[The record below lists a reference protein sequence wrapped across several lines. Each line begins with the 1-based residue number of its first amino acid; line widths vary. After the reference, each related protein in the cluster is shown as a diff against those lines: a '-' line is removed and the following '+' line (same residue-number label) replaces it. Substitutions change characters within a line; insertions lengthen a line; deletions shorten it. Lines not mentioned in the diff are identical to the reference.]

1 MEGKAMTDEQW
12 NERADWVQYGIQK
25 GWVTDSICNTHD
37 GTYQY
42 MNDEERAEWDEGG
55 DPCDLVLKLL

>member
-1 MEGKAMTDEQW
+1 MMDTEAW

-25 GWVTDSICNTHD
+25 GWVTDSICATHE
-37 GTYQY
+37 GTYEY
-42 MNDEERAEWDEGG
+42 GTDEEREQWDEGG